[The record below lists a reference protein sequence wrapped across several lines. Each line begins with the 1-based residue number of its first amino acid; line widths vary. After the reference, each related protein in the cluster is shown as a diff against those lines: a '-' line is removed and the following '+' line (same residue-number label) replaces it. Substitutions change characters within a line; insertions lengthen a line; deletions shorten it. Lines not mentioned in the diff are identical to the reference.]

1 MSRKK
6 TLMAELQEERARDPE
21 LDALYQRELA
31 KLELANQIVRLRTAT
46 GITQAELGRRIGT
59 HQAGVA
65 RMERS
70 TYRGYTVS
78 TLAKIA
84 AATGAQLEVRLRLQS
99 AVSNVRNRKPA
110 RRTETTGVKTTPGGA
125 RRPRRPRRRSV
136 AAVG

>member
-6 TLMAELQEERARDPE
+6 TLMEELREERQRDPE

-46 GITQAELGRRIGT
+46 GMTQAELGRRIGT

-65 RMERS
+65 RMERN

-84 AATGAQLEVRLRLQS
+84 AATGAQLEVRLRWRSVGS
-99 AVSNVRNRKPA
+99 AAEDRKLA
-110 RRTETTGVKTTPGGA
+110 RRTKTTGTTTTPGVA
-125 RRPRRPRRRSV
+125 PRVRRLRRRSV

>member
-6 TLMAELQEERARDPE
+6 TLMDELREERERDPE

-31 KLELANQIVRLRTAT
+31 GLELANQIVRLRTAT
-46 GITQAELGRRIGT
+46 RMTQAELGRRIGT

-84 AATGAQLEVRLRLQS
+84 AATGAQLEVRLRPRS
-99 AVSNVRNRKPA
+99 AVSGRSAVRNTMIRKVA
-110 RRTETTGVKTTPGGA
+110 KTPGK
-125 RRPRRPRRRSV
+125 RK
-136 AAVG
+136 

>member
-6 TLMAELQEERARDPE
+6 TLIEELREERARDPE

-46 GITQAELGRRIGT
+46 EITQAELGRRIGT

-70 TYRGYTVS
+70 AYRGYTVS

-84 AATGAQLEVRLRLQS
+84 AATGAQLEVRLRPRS
-99 AVSNVRNRKPA
+99 AGPAAENRAFA
-110 RRTETTGVKTTPGGA
+110 RRTTTKRAATTPGVA
-125 RRPRRPRRRSV
+125 PRARRPRRRSV

>member
-6 TLMAELQEERARDPE
+6 TLMDELRDERERDPE

-31 KLELANQIVRLRTAT
+31 RLELANQIVRLRTAT
-46 GITQAELGRRIGT
+46 RMTQAELGRRIGT

-70 TYRGYTVS
+70 TYRGYTVT

-84 AATGAQLEVRLRLQS
+84 AATGAQLEVRLRPRPS
-99 AVSNVRNRKPA
+99 GPA
-110 RRTETTGVKTTPGGA
+110 RSTAKKTVSG
-125 RRPRRPRRRSV
+125 RR
-136 AAVG
+136 

>member
-6 TLMAELQEERARDPE
+6 TLMAELQDERARDPE

-31 KLELANQIVRLRTAT
+31 KLELANQIVRLRMAT

-110 RRTETTGVKTTPGGA
+110 RRTGTTRIKATAGVAPHA
-125 RRPRRPRRRSV
+125 RRPRRRSV